1 MRYFAMIDGE
11 QRGPFLL
18 EELPDAGV
26 RPETYVWCKGM
37 DDWMR
42 ADEVADICRLYRQR
56 IFDMMHGGLKPVANS
71 TPVSTDKDT
80 DSADEND
87 PYSDVPLRFRGI
99 MRRSGIDPESF
110 RVKEPETDTSR
121 PPYPTLFLSLMVTL
135 FCSMTGLVA
144 VYYSF
149 KARKSWQESD
159 RNGATGS
166 KDLYTREERER
177 LRREAHEYSRKAKM
191 WLGISFFIGIIVTA
205 LIGSRMI

>member
-1 MRYFAMIDGE
+1 MRYFAMIEGE
-11 QRGPFLL
+11 QRGPFRL
-18 EELPDAGV
+18 EELPEAGV
-26 RPETYVWCKGM
+26 RPDTYVWCKGM

-56 IFDMMHGGLKPVANS
+56 IFDMMHGGLKPVAAP
-71 TPVSTDKDT
+71 TPGNTEADSK
-80 DSADEND
+80 SADEND
-87 PYSDVPLRFRGI
+87 PYSEVPLRFRGI
-99 MRRSGIDPESF
+99 ARRSGIDPQSF
-110 RVKEPETDTSR
+110 RVEEPDTDTSR
-121 PPYPTLFLSLMVTL
+121 PPYPTLFLSLLVTL

-149 KARKSWQESD
+149 KARRSWQESD
-159 RNGATGS
+159 RSGATGS

-205 LIGSRMI
+205 LIGSRLI